1 MNFEELVKEREF
13 NIDRQNTVS
22 LPSNPKPI
30 RQKSE
35 KGCSLFDCISMIA
48 TLVELTMPGVR
59 FEPDEAKV
67 MTLDGVQEFNQPVIS
82 YIVVER
88 ETKKEIKP
96 RMREQ
101 VIELDVETNENRVGE
116 IWGQKF
122 KCLIQFNIFASV
134 YKEAEQ
140 VMEKFEE
147 TIIKHSGFLKRNGV
161 AEIFFQKHFTDSH
174 YDMMRESLSV
184 RNIQY
189 YVEIEKSMVMFK
201 EKIDQI
207 EIIAQKKKDEE
218 EK

>member
-1 MNFEELVKEREF
+1 MNFEELVREREF

-116 IWGQKF
+116 MWG
-122 KCLIQFNIFASV
+122 
-134 YKEAEQ
+134 
-140 VMEKFEE
+140 
-147 TIIKHSGFLKRNGV
+147 
-161 AEIFFQKHFTDSH
+161 
-174 YDMMRESLSV
+174 
-184 RNIQY
+184 
-189 YVEIEKSMVMFK
+189 
-201 EKIDQI
+201 
-207 EIIAQKKKDEE
+207 
-218 EK
+218 